1 MSEAMMKRTDYCG
14 SLRAADAGREVTLC
28 GWVQSNRDH
37 GGLIFIDLRDREG
50 IVQVVFDP
58 ESCDTMEVYTPSD
71 VWPFPTYGSILF
83 SVY

>member
-58 ESCDTMEVYTPSD
+58 ESCDRRPLPPPKPPAASTC
-71 VWPFPTYGSILF
+71 
-83 SVY
+83 